1 MGVARPVWLCVVA
14 VVLSGA
20 CGSAAAASYQDSHS
34 AEQIVSDASKAT
46 GSASSFHMTIDETT
60 KDGPQHADLDVEGS
74 NVSGKL
80 IASGI
85 SVRLTHVTG
94 QTFIYGSDLA
104 ALLAAI
110 NEPQASA
117 VVKAR

>member
-14 VVLSGA
+14 VVLTAA

-34 AEQIVSDASKAT
+34 AQQIVSDASKST

-60 KDGPQHADLDVEGS
+60 QDGAQHADLDVEGS

-80 IASGI
+80 IASGM
-85 SVRLTHVTG
+85 SVRLTHVSG
-94 QTFIYGSDLA
+94 QTFIYG
-104 ALLAAI
+104 
-110 NEPQASA
+110 
-117 VVKAR
+117 ARTWRRC